1 MIEIPIISKRFD
13 VPDYATIGSSGV
25 DIRADIQD
33 VLTIPPHETRLI
45 PTSFY
50 VAIPEGYELQIR
62 SRSGLALKHGIIVA
76 NSPGTID
83 SDYRG
88 ELGVILLNTSNEE
101 YVVNP
106 GEKIAQMVLAKYEKI
121 QWKVTNNLPSTDRG
135 EGGFGSTGIK

>member
-62 SRSGLALKHGIIVA
+62 SRSGLALKHGIVVA
-76 NSPGTID
+76 QGIGTID

-88 ELGVILLNTSNEE
+88 ELGVILLNTSNKE
-101 YVVNP
+101 YVINP
-106 GEKIAQMVLAKYEKI
+106 GEKIAQMVLAKCEKI
-121 QWKVTNNLPSTDRG
+121 QWRFTNNLPSTNRG

>member
-33 VLTIPPHETRLI
+33 VLVIPPHETRLV

-62 SRSGLALKHGIIVA
+62 SRSGLALKHGIVVA
-76 NSPGTID
+76 QGIGTID

-88 ELGVILLNTSNEE
+88 ELGVILLNTSNSEFA
-101 YVVNP
+101 VIP
-106 GEKIAQMVLAKYEKI
+106 GEKIAQMVLAKCEKI
-121 QWKVTNNLPSTDRG
+121 QWRFANNLPSTDRG